1 MRLFDIVNGV
11 VQMNPTTLWIPEFK
25 ALWDRDKSKDKKQAT
40 SEISYIV
47 FMHSFVSPYTGYSE
61 KEREKKVRK
70 DCFGV
75 KSEEW
80 KPDTEVKAA
89 IKKFLTLQDT
99 PTLRLLKAA
108 KEGIDKIT
116 EYYENVTAERAADII
131 KNTKE
136 LGALVKSLDILTKQV
151 EKEQLEN
158 SNIRGGQAIG
168 LFEL

>member
-1 MRLFDIVNGV
+1 MRLFDIVNGN

-47 FMHSFVSPYTGYSE
+47 FMHSFVSPYMGYAE
-61 KEREKKVRK
+61 KEREKKVRQ
-70 DCFGV
+70 DCFG
-75 KSEEW
+75 KQKDSW
-80 KPDTEVKAA
+80 KPDAEVKAA
-89 IKKFLTLQDT
+89 VKKFLALQDT

-108 KEGIDKIT
+108 KAGVDKIT
-116 EYYENVTAERAADII
+116 EYYENVTSGQATDII

-151 EKEQLEN
+151 EKEQLE
-158 SNIRGGQAIG
+158 SGNIRGGQAIG

>member
-25 ALWDRDKSKDKKQAT
+25 ALWDRDKSKDKKKAT

-47 FMHSFVSPYTGYSE
+47 FMYAYTSPYSGYSE
-61 KEREKKVRK
+61 KERERKVK
-70 DCFGV
+70 LDCFG
-75 KSEEW
+75 KLAEEW
-80 KPDTEVKAA
+80 KPDEYVKKAT
-89 IKKFLTLQDT
+89 KKFLSLQET

-108 KEGIDKIT
+108 NIALDKIK
-116 EYYENVTAERAADII
+116 EYYDNVTPDMANEII

-136 LGALVKSLDILTKQV
+136 LGSLVKSLDILTRQV

-158 SNIRGGQAIG
+158 SNVRGGQSIG